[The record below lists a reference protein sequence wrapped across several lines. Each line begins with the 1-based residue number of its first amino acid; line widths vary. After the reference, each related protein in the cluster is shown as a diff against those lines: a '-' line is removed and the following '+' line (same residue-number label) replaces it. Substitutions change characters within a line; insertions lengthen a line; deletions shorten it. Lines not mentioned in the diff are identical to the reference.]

1 MKIITTFILTLILT
15 TSFGQFADNTDRHD
29 NKNIYLQ
36 ALKEYLDFRLTDSFY
51 SKLKHIDTLYVYK
64 DTKTTDSLLN
74 KIGTTTIVMI
84 DDPYTFIKNR
94 NGKGITLYSI
104 FPLDFEKGEFWVS
117 FVPFSVTID
126 KKRKRGL
133 MFSNPGS
140 YKVVYKYDSGRFV
153 FVRLEDHGI

>member
-1 MKIITTFILTLILT
+1 MKLIATFILTLTLA
-15 TSFGQFADNTDRHD
+15 TSFAQLADNTDRYD
-29 NKNIYLQ
+29 EKNIYLQ
-36 ALKEYLDFRLTDSFY
+36 ALKQYLDFRQTDSFY

-74 KIGTTTIVMI
+74 KIGSTTIVMV

-94 NGKGITLYSI
+94 NSKDITLYSI
-104 FPLDFEKGEFWVS
+104 FPLDFEKGEFSVS

-140 YKVVYKYDSGRFV
+140 YKVVYKYDSGHFV

>member
-1 MKIITTFILTLILT
+1 MKFISTFILTLTLT
-15 TSFGQFADNTDRHD
+15 TGFAQLADNTDRHND
-29 NKNIYLQ
+29 SNIYLQ
-36 ALKEYLDFRLTDSFY
+36 ALKQYLDFRATDSFY
-51 SKLKHIDTLYVYK
+51 SKLKHIDTLYVFK

-74 KIGTTTIVMI
+74 KIGTTTIIMI

-94 NGKGITLYSI
+94 NGKGMTLYSI

-140 YKVVYKYDSGRFV
+140 YKVVFKYDDGHFV
-153 FVRLEDHGI
+153 FVRIEDHGI

>member
-1 MKIITTFILTLILT
+1 MKLIATFILTLTLT
-15 TSFGQFADNTDRHD
+15 TGFAQFADNTDRHND
-29 NKNIYLQ
+29 RNIYLQ
-36 ALKEYLDFRLTDSFY
+36 ALKQYLDFTATESFY

-104 FPLDFEKGEFWVS
+104 FPLDFEKNEFWVS

-126 KKRKRGL
+126 KKRKQGL
-133 MFSNPGS
+133 LFSNPGS
-140 YKVVYKYDSGRFV
+140 YKIVFRYDNGNFV